1 MDPMFSTP
9 VRVLGAHVLQMP
21 EAGPSGV
28 FLLYGRP
35 VQSVEVCGFLS
46 ALDERED
53 AVTMSLDDGSG
64 VPVEVTVWR
73 RGFDGSARLVVRGL
87 ELGDVVR
94 ASGRIR
100 QVDRGGLRRTL
111 TADRVHGWGGPSGDR
126 AARALTVAGALN
138 SAPRAPPT
146 GRGPGRAAMQ
156 GPPLSGLGAAGDEHP
171 FPGQRDAKAWAALA
185 ARPEGD
191 GVPFV
196 AGGVARLVTL
206 LASRPARGHP
216 PVDADGGAGAGTG
229 AGAGSGTSEA
239 GEQAL
244 SRHWQEVDELHRQ
257 WYARPVT
264 DVVPAV
270 VMTADAQAFWRRW
283 DLAETDGAQPALRE
297 RASSGA
303 SLRGDGCEGDRG
315 HLARAEAAG
324 PGAPVEEPTR
334 VSLAVVDSACAAV
347 VRWLL
352 PVAGQDSALPP
363 HSVPTS
369 MDRTGLV
376 APWQGREAAA
386 ASADGEEGD
395 EVDSA
400 QAPSMAGAADAAW
413 VGEALEAGCVVR
425 AGVLGSGSAGVS
437 GGGALSAAAGAG
449 LSSFDKACEP
459 PARSGLA
466 VSMAAPAGCFV
477 TPARLAGL
485 AWFGALVRGTGLPR
499 GAEPAAA
506 AAELAAAECVSRLT
520 EAGVLL
526 STPTAAAAV
535 SLLRPVAGVLEGPGG
550 WAARVREAWL
560 EAATEAQAAAER
572 VEGAA
577 GAGAAGAVQAV
588 TVVTSIALLRAAAL
602 RVVEQEAR
610 QGAGAVS
617 SAAVQTLAGRMF
629 HKSLSRISRRRWLA
643 VLRGLEC
650 EALIVAAD
658 EEGTRFRAVE

>member
-126 AARALTVAGALN
+126 AARALT
-138 SAPRAPPT
+138 
-146 GRGPGRAAMQ
+146 
-156 GPPLSGLGAAGDEHP
+156 
-171 FPGQRDAKAWAALA
+171 
-185 ARPEGD
+185 
-191 GVPFV
+191 
-196 AGGVARLVTL
+196 
-206 LASRPARGHP
+206 
-216 PVDADGGAGAGTG
+216 
-229 AGAGSGTSEA
+229 
-239 GEQAL
+239 AL

-297 RASSGA
+297 GASSGA

-334 VSLAVVDSACAAV
+334 VSLAVVDSASAAV

-425 AGVLGSGSAGVS
+425 AGVLESGSAGVP

-459 PARSGLA
+459 PACSGLA

-506 AAELAAAECVSRLT
+506 AGELAAAECVSRLT